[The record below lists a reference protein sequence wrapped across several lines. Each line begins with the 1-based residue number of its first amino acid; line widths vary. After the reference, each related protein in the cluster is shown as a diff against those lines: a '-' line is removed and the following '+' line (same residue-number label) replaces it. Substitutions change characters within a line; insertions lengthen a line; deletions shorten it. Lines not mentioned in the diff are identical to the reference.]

1 MIREVKASDYPAI
14 AKVMM
19 RAFANPP
26 WNEDWD
32 YSRAYQRIEQL
43 DDGKYTRC
51 YVYEE
56 NEKIIGVLCGK
67 LITYVNDLELMNPET
82 LAHVLNA
89 QDLLRSVLILADEET
104 TQAIISTIEDILKSA
119 KETNLSINIRLI
131 CQILEEVIKRI
142 PEDKTIPQIV
152 SFGRI

>member
-1 MIREVKASDYPAI
+1 MHPVVKE
-14 AKVMM
+14 
-19 RAFANPP
+19 F
-26 WNEDWD
+26 EDL
-32 YSRAYQRIEQL
+32 IKKNIL
-43 DDGKYTRC
+43 L
-51 YVYEE
+51 E
-56 NEKIIGVLCGK
+56 NAEKRMDE
-67 LITYVNDLELMNPET
+67 ITNYNDLELMNPET

-104 TQAIISTIEDILKSA
+104 TQAITCTIEDILKSA
-119 KETNLSINIRLI
+119 KETNLSINIKLI